1 MLTRKQP
8 RKSKAA
14 LSLWF
19 ERLMALLALAN
30 LGLVVFDLTYVPWR
44 DVYLRYVP
52 ALTSWYG
59 HQFKG
64 IEPHRDTEAYL
75 ETVDRLKTQ
84 VADTGLRSPEAASL
98 LDELRTLSDK
108 MIDENPFE
116 LANKSGTL
124 ERIKNEMRDRTR
136 RPSSKQAFNTFWSQS
151 YLSETGWTE
160 DITFFD
166 RKVRPLMERNYF
178 RNIDESGG
186 FIDRF
191 WQIDI
196 WFVGLFA
203 AEFLARTL
211 YLSRRYRGVNWL
223 DAMLWRWYDL
233 FLLIPF
239 WRWLRIIPVTIRL
252 NDSQIINLN
261 PLRTR
266 INHWFVAS
274 FAVELTEIVVLRIIE
289 QTQGLI
295 RQGSVRRWLLKPE
308 THHRY
313 IDINGVDEVQAI
325 SSQLIDVVVYKVL
338 PKIKPDLDALIQHT
352 LISVLQQLPA
362 YKNLQTIPGFSQIPQ
377 QLTAQIAA
385 EVSENVYGALVAT
398 LQDSVGEELV
408 RRLVEDLGQSFRTE
422 IQQDQT
428 LDKLE
433 GLVSDLLDEIKIN
446 YVKQVA
452 AEDITKLRE
461 QSHQFYRITQGKQS

>member
-1 MLTRKQP
+1 
-8 RKSKAA
+8 
-14 LSLWF
+14 
-19 ERLMALLALAN
+19 
-30 LGLVVFDLTYVPWR
+30 
-44 DVYLRYVP
+44 
-52 ALTSWYG
+52 
-59 HQFKG
+59 
-64 IEPHRDTEAYL
+64 
-75 ETVDRLKTQ
+75 
-84 VADTGLRSPEAASL
+84 
-98 LDELRTLSDK
+98 